1 MVISSLLSFARLAAN
16 RASRPLDFAADQVL
30 DDAGQIVIKPHFQNW
45 SKHFTHHIFK
55 RPRVVKQDSLGESIQ
70 GRMHCVIGFP

>member
-16 RASRPLDFAADQVL
+16 RAPGPLDFAADQVL

-45 SKHFTHHIFK
+45 SKHFAHHIFK
-55 RPRVVKQDSLGESIQ
+55 RPRVVQQDSLSESVES
-70 GRMHCVIGFP
+70 RMNRVVSFP